1 MSWFVP
7 EIIKETARNMRKNM
21 TKSEEILWNA
31 LKLRKVK
38 YKFLRQKPIYL
49 YSEDS
54 WLERY
59 IIADFCSLELKL
71 IIEVDGNIHNQEEI
85 ALLDREKEK
94 LLTQKWFRVLRFTN
108 DEITNHLDTVIN
120 VISQSFP

>member
-7 EIIKETARNMRKNM
+7 EIIKETARNLRKNM

-31 LKLRKVK
+31 LKLRKAK

-49 YSEDS
+49 YNEDS

-85 ALLDREKEK
+85 YLLDREKEK
-94 LLTQKWFRVLRFTN
+94 LLTQKWFRVLRFTKN
-108 DEITNHLDTVIN
+108 EITNHLDTVIN
-120 VISQSFP
+120 VISESFP

>member
-38 YKFLRQKPIYL
+38 YKFLRQKPMYL

-108 DEITNHLDTVIN
+108 DEITNHLNIVIN
-120 VISQSFP
+120 VISESFP